1 MAGMYISALMK
12 TGQNTR
18 EQSNITGIQILIPMG
33 KEKYVLYSEIAGAIV
48 NLIVNAVL
56 IPRLGASGAAI
67 GTVSAEFIVLI
78 YQMCVLRKDLGKL
91 FKGIQ
96 IWKII
101 TAIGLAVLASLA
113 VRRSSLPVFLSLLA
127 GGIFFFAVYGIVL
140 LILRESVVWEYWNTG
155 KSYINKFLKNR
166 H

>member
-1 MAGMYISALMK
+1 MEIIMPTLFLIGL
-12 TGQNTR
+12 
-18 EQSNITGIQILIPMG
+18 SNITGIQILIPMG

-48 NLIVNAVL
+48 NLIVNVVL

-101 TAIGLAVLASLA
+101 TAIGLAALASLA
-113 VRRSSLPVFLSLLA
+113 VRRSS
-127 GGIFFFAVYGIVL
+127 
-140 LILRESVVWEYWNTG
+140 ILY
-155 KSYINKFLKNR
+155 F
-166 H
+166 

>member
-1 MAGMYISALMK
+1 M
-12 TGQNTR
+12 
-18 EQSNITGIQILIPMG
+18 
-33 KEKYVLYSEIAGAIV
+33 

-67 GTVSAEFIVLI
+67 GTVSAELVVLI
-78 YQMCVLRKDLGKL
+78 YQMCVLREYLGKL
-91 FKGIQ
+91 FKGAQ

-101 TAIGLAVLASLA
+101 TGIGLAALVSSV
-113 VRRSSLPVFLSLLA
+113 VRQGSLPVFLSLLA
-127 GGIFFFAVYGIVL
+127 GGIVFFAVYVLIL